1 MMTIEDA
8 LKLVFIRVEGWLKL
22 AIGHLPDL
30 FLAVAVVFLFTRLA
44 RYCQQVVVRNLNRVS
59 DNPALVN
66 LTGTVVRIAVSSI
79 GLFYALGLVG
89 LDKTVTSLLAG
100 AGVVALA
107 IGFALQD
114 LTANFISGTIIALQR
129 PIQVNDVIETN
140 GYTGRV
146 ISIKLR
152 SIVLDNF
159 SGQTIELP
167 SKDVFQKPIVN
178 YTRSGERRIELSAGV
193 SYADD
198 LDKSQRIATEAIG
211 QLPFLRAGKS
221 IEMHYRAFTLD
232 MVQFYVWFW
241 IDPAKTN
248 PAVATSEA
256 IKTLKKSFDAHNILI
271 VFAPYTLDL
280 KQRIRQERAAE
291 TNLPTGS
298 APVNETAPVS

>member
-8 LKLVFIRVEGWLKL
+8 LTLVFIRVEGWLKV
-22 AIGHLPDL
+22 AVSHLPDL
-30 FLAVAVVFLFTRLA
+30 LLAIAVVFLFNWLA
-44 RYCQQVVVRNLNRVS
+44 RYCQRVVVRNLSRVS
-59 DNPALVN
+59 NNPALVN
-66 LTGTVVRIAVSSI
+66 LTGTVVRIAVASV
-79 GLFYALGLVG
+79 GLFYGFGLVG
-89 LDKTVTSLLAG
+89 LEKTVTSLLAG

-146 ISIKLR
+146 ISVKLR
-152 SIVLDNF
+152 SIMLDNF

-178 YTRSGERRIELSAGV
+178 YTRSGERRIELNAGI

-198 LDKSQRIATEAIG
+198 LDEAQRVAVEAIG
-211 QLPFLRAGKS
+211 KLPFLQQGKPV
-221 IEMHYRAFTLD
+221 EMHYRAFTLD

-241 IDPAKTN
+241 VDPDKAN
-248 PAVATSEA
+248 PAVAMSEA
-256 IKTLKKSFDAHNILI
+256 IKALKKAFDAHNILI

-280 KQRIRQERAAE
+280 KQRIGQERNAGA
-291 TNLPTGS
+291 NLPTGS
-298 APVNETAPVS
+298 APTNETAPVS

>member
-1 MMTIEDA
+1 MTIEDA
-8 LKLVFIRVEGWLKL
+8 LKLVFLRLEGWLKL
-22 AIGHLPDL
+22 AITHLPDL
-30 FLAVAVVFLFTRLA
+30 LLAVAVVFLFSRLA
-44 RYCQQVVVRNLNRVS
+44 VYCRQFVVKNLNRVS

-66 LTGTVVRIAVSSI
+66 LTGTVVRLTVSCV

-114 LTANFISGTIIALQR
+114 LTTNFISGTIIALQR
-129 PIQVNDVIETN
+129 PIQVNDIIETN

-146 ISIKLR
+146 ISVKLR
-152 SIVLDNF
+152 SIMLDNF
-159 SGQTIELP
+159 AGQTIELP

-178 YTRSGERRIELSAGV
+178 YTRSGERRIELSAGI

-198 LDKSQRIATEAIG
+198 PNLAQRIAIEAIG
-211 QLPFLRAGKS
+211 SLPFLQANKS
-221 IEMHYRAFTLD
+221 VEMHYRAFTLD

-256 IKTLKKSFDAHNILI
+256 IKSLKKAFDARNILI

-280 KQRIRQERAAE
+280 KQRIGQERDAE
-291 TNLPTGS
+291 
-298 APVNETAPVS
+298 ADR